1 MGILLGALSAV
12 FYGIADFLG
21 GEGAKRVPAPAIVFW
36 SGVVSF
42 PFVVVAALLFGGD
55 AAPADLAIGALA
67 GVSGAF
73 GLVSLFAGLAR
84 GRAASV
90 APVSA
95 VLAGIFPVLAA
106 VVLGERP
113 STLAWLGVALA
124 VPAVALSAAVGSALR
139 AEGVVFGLAAGLG
152 FGGYAIVIDLTA
164 EASRLLPLITARA
177 ATMGVVGAV
186 ALAGAWSVTGPRRVP
201 AAIVAGNGILDVAG
215 NIALLAGL
223 RAGSLALVAVAGSF
237 FPSVTVA
244 MARIVNGERLL
255 ARQVVGISLTLA
267 ALAAIAL
274 G

>member
-1 MGILLGALSAV
+1 VGVLLGALSAV
-12 FYGIADFLG
+12 FYGAADFLG
-21 GEGAKRVPAPAIVFW
+21 GEGAKRAPAPAVVLW

-42 PFVVVAALLFGGD
+42 PVVVVVALMFGGE
-55 AAPADLAIGALA
+55 AASSDWVIGAFA
-67 GVSGAF
+67 GISGAF

-106 VVLGERP
+106 VTLGERP
-113 STLAWLGVALA
+113 SLLAWLGVTLA
-124 VPAVALSAAVGSALR
+124 IPAVALSAAVGSSLR
-139 AEGVVFGLAAGLG
+139 AEGVAYGFAAGLG

-164 EASRLLPLITARA
+164 EGSRLLPLIPARA
-177 ATMGVVGAV
+177 ATMGVVAAL
-186 ALAGAWSVTGPRRVP
+186 ALAGVWRVAGWMRVP
-201 AAIVAGNGILDVAG
+201 RWIVAGNGVLDVAG

-223 RAGSLALVAVAGSF
+223 RAGSLALVAVAASF
-237 FPSVTVA
+237 FPAVTVA

-255 ARQVVGISLTLA
+255 RRQVVGIVLTLL
-267 ALAAIAL
+267 ALSAIAL